1 MKRILSITFLLAICF
16 GANSQD
22 WESIKADSRY
32 VWGEGW
38 GKSLEEAD
46 LQALASLV
54 SKITVSVTSDY
65 RQVESQVHSPFA
77 DESSVLLSNTVLS
90 YSSVTLTNTQ
100 RIVVK
105 SGRRFQVGRWI
116 RIDDLSV
123 IFADRKARALE
134 YERAAVLAEKDGRID
149 DALRY
154 HYWAYTLI
162 KSLQRPSE
170 AKDVAGRI
178 LLNWIP
184 EEMNSIL
191 GKIRVSC
198 AGKTGDVIR
207 LRFTWNGRLV
217 QSLDFSYFD
226 GAKWLRGLP
235 VRNGDAQ
242 LQMARGAL
250 GEYIQLRIEYAYRG
264 DARIDG
270 ELFEVM
276 SLLESGRLK
285 KSEIIFRR

>member
-1 MKRILSITFLLAICF
+1 MKRIFSITVLLAICIV
-16 GANSQD
+16 ANSQN
-22 WESIKADSRY
+22 WESIKSDSRY

-46 LQALASLV
+46 QQALASLV

-100 RIVVK
+100 RVVVK

-116 RIDDLSV
+116 RTDDLSL

-134 YERAAVLAEKDGRID
+134 YERAAVLAEKDGIID

-170 AKDVAGRI
+170 VKDDAGRI
-178 LLNWIP
+178 LLNRIP

-191 GKIRVSC
+191 GKIRVSFT
-198 AGKTGDVIR
+198 GKTGDVIR
-207 LRFTWNGRLV
+207 LRFTWNGRPV
-217 QSLDFSYFD
+217 QSLDYSYFD
-226 GAKWLRGLP
+226 GTKWLRGLP

-242 LQMARGAL
+242 LQMAPGAL
-250 GEYIQLRIEYAYRG
+250 GEYTQLRIEYAYRG
-264 DARIDG
+264 EARIDG
-270 ELFEVM
+270 ELFDVM
-276 SLLESGRLK
+276 TLLESGRLK
-285 KSEIIFRR
+285 KSEMIFRN